1 MVLAGLGLAACAARP
16 LAQAGDV
23 AITDGFAYPSMGGG
37 GSAFLTLRNDG
48 ATEDTVAS
56 ISSPGAGMV
65 MPHTTETVGDAGRMV
80 PVETLT
86 VPAGGTLRMQSG
98 GVHLMLHG
106 VEPAL
111 AAGDS
116 LALVVSLARAGP
128 IRVTVPV
135 VGFADRQ

>member
-1 MVLAGLGLAACAARP
+1 MVGLGLAACGARP
-16 LAQAGDV
+16 LAQSGDV
-23 AITDGFAYPSMGGG
+23 AIVDGFAYPSMGGG
-37 GSAFLTLRNDG
+37 ASAFITLRNEG
-48 ATEDTVAS
+48 PVEDTVVS
-56 ISSPGAGMV
+56 ISSPRAGMV
-65 MPHTTETVGDAGRMV
+65 MPHVTETIGDAGRMV

-86 VPAGGTLRMQSG
+86 VPAGGTLRMASG

-116 LALVVSLARAGP
+116 LALLVSLSRAGP